1 MKALRRA
8 ADVSAAGGSGKP
20 VSANTAIDAMTGKA
34 ITVGTVIMLG
44 APGAGKGTQ
53 AKLIAGRYGI
63 PHISTGDILRDN
75 VARGTELGKK
85 AKAIMESGAL
95 VSDDLVCD
103 MVDERQGRIDCDRGF
118 ILDGFPRTMA
128 QAEWLDR
135 LLATR
140 SFRGRQLPPIV
151 VDVQVGYNQLLQRLT
166 GRRSCPTCGRI
177 YNVYLQPPARE
188 GICDLDGTP
197 LIQRKDDSEAVI
209 SERLKA
215 YERDTRPLADY
226 YRKQGHLY
234 EANGEL
240 SVEQVTA
247 ELTLLVDRLRAVND

>member
-1 MKALRRA
+1 M
-8 ADVSAAGGSGKP
+8 
-20 VSANTAIDAMTGKA
+20 TAKA
-34 ITVGTVIMLG
+34 IAVGPLIMLG
-44 APGAGKGTQ
+44 PPGAGKGTQ
-53 AKLIAGRYGI
+53 AKIVAERYGV

-75 VARGTELGKK
+75 VARGTDVGNK
-85 AKAIMESGAL
+85 AKVIMERGDL

-103 MVDERQGRIDCDRGF
+103 MVAERLARPDCGKGF

-128 QAEWLDR
+128 QAKWLDG
-135 LLATR
+135 LLT
-140 SFRGRQLPPIV
+140 SLQFNGRQLGPV
-151 VDVQVGYNQLLQRLT
+151 VISIQVGYNQLLQRLT

-215 YERDTRPLADY
+215 YERDTKPLVDY
-226 YRKQGHLY
+226 YRSQGRLHEL
-234 EANGEL
+234 NGEL
-240 SVEQVTA
+240 PIEQVTA
-247 ELTLLVDRLRAVND
+247 EMISLVDRLRTGND